1 MYSKD
6 ELKNLKLEFWE
17 SFAAFCEV
25 QPYLRGRK
33 KIWTLYDTKVK
44 GVELKFDATREG
56 AFVILEVNHRG
67 EEARLEMFERLTW
80 YKDTL
85 ETDFPEGLT
94 WDICFVRDTGKQ
106 VADLT
111 FYMNDTG
118 HASGENT
125 RKEGERKCPYR
136 GNSFYDQSRG
146 QRCAQRES
154 SVNRQIREVQDLVG
168 DVNAQGHDRVD
179 QPFLKDS

>member
-106 VADLT
+106 VARIYTSKSGID
-111 FYMNDTG
+111 FHRRQDWGEFFSFM
-118 HASGENT
+118 ASQMYLL
-125 RKEGERKCPYR
+125 ERNLMSIAEYL
-136 GNSFYDQSRG
+136 
-146 QRCAQRES
+146 RE
-154 SVNRQIREVQDLVG
+154 
-168 DVNAQGHDRVD
+168 
-179 QPFLKDS
+179 

>member
-25 QPYLRGRK
+25 QPYLRRSK

-44 GVELKFDATREG
+44 GVELKFDATRDG
-56 AFVILEVNHRG
+56 AFVILEVNHKG

-80 YKDTL
+80 YKETL
-85 ETDFPEGLT
+85 EKDFPEGLT

-106 VADLT
+106 VARLYTSKSGID
-111 FYMNDTG
+111 FHRRQDWGEFFSFM
-118 HASGENT
+118 ASQMYLL
-125 RKEGERKCPYR
+125 ERNFMSIAEYL
-136 GNSFYDQSRG
+136 
-146 QRCAQRES
+146 RE
-154 SVNRQIREVQDLVG
+154 
-168 DVNAQGHDRVD
+168 
-179 QPFLKDS
+179 

>member
-106 VADLT
+106 VARIYTSKSGID
-111 FYMNDTG
+111 FHRRQDWGEFFSFM
-118 HASGENT
+118 ASQMYLL
-125 RKEGERKCPYR
+125 ERNFMSIAEYLW
-136 GNSFYDQSRG
+136 
-146 QRCAQRES
+146 E
-154 SVNRQIREVQDLVG
+154 
-168 DVNAQGHDRVD
+168 
-179 QPFLKDS
+179 

>member
-33 KIWTLYDTKVK
+33 KTWTLYDTKVK

-56 AFVILEVNHRG
+56 AFVILEVNHRS
-67 EEARLEMFERLTW
+67 EDARLEMFERLTW

-85 ETDFPEGLT
+85 EMDFPEGLT

-106 VADLT
+106 VARIYTSRSGID
-111 FYMNDTG
+111 FHRRQDWGEFFSFM
-118 HASGENT
+118 ASQMYLL
-125 RKEGERKCPYR
+125 ERNFMSIAEYL
-136 GNSFYDQSRG
+136 
-146 QRCAQRES
+146 RE
-154 SVNRQIREVQDLVG
+154 
-168 DVNAQGHDRVD
+168 
-179 QPFLKDS
+179 

>member
-56 AFVILEVNHRG
+56 AFVILEVNHKG

-85 ETDFPEGLT
+85 EMDFPEGLT

-106 VADLT
+106 VARIYTSKSGID
-111 FYMNDTG
+111 FHRRQDWGEFFSFM
-118 HASGENT
+118 ASQMYLL
-125 RKEGERKCPYR
+125 ERNFMSIAEYL
-136 GNSFYDQSRG
+136 
-146 QRCAQRES
+146 RE
-154 SVNRQIREVQDLVG
+154 
-168 DVNAQGHDRVD
+168 
-179 QPFLKDS
+179 

>member
-6 ELKNLKLEFWE
+6 EPKNLKLEFWE

-85 ETDFPEGLT
+85 EMDFPEGLT

-106 VADLT
+106 VARIYTSKSGID
-111 FYMNDTG
+111 FHRRQDWGEFFSFM
-118 HASGENT
+118 ASQMYLL
-125 RKEGERKCPYR
+125 ERNFMSIAEYL
-136 GNSFYDQSRG
+136 
-146 QRCAQRES
+146 RE
-154 SVNRQIREVQDLVG
+154 
-168 DVNAQGHDRVD
+168 
-179 QPFLKDS
+179 

>member
-33 KIWTLYDTKVK
+33 KMWTLYDTKVK
-44 GVELKFDATREG
+44 GVELKFDATRDG
-56 AFVILEVNHRG
+56 AFIILEVNHRG

-85 ETDFPEGLT
+85 EMDFPEGLI

-106 VADLT
+106 VARIYTSKSGID
-111 FYMNDTG
+111 FHRRQDWGEFFSFM
-118 HASGENT
+118 ASQMYLL
-125 RKEGERKCPYR
+125 ERNFMSIAEYL
-136 GNSFYDQSRG
+136 
-146 QRCAQRES
+146 RE
-154 SVNRQIREVQDLVG
+154 
-168 DVNAQGHDRVD
+168 
-179 QPFLKDS
+179 

>member
-33 KIWTLYDTKVK
+33 KTWVLYDTKVK

-56 AFVILEVNHRG
+56 AFVILEVNHRS

-85 ETDFPEGLT
+85 EMDFPEGLT

-106 VADLT
+106 LARIYTSKSGIDFRRHQDWGEFFSL
-111 FYMNDTG
+111 M
-118 HASGENT
+118 ASQMYLL
-125 RKEGERKCPYR
+125 ERNFMSIAEYL
-136 GNSFYDQSRG
+136 
-146 QRCAQRES
+146 RE
-154 SVNRQIREVQDLVG
+154 
-168 DVNAQGHDRVD
+168 
-179 QPFLKDS
+179 

>member
-85 ETDFPEGLT
+85 EMDFPEGLT
-94 WDICFVRDTGKQ
+94 CDICFVRDTGKQ
-106 VADLT
+106 VARIYTSKSGID
-111 FYMNDTG
+111 FHRRQDWGEFFSFM
-118 HASGENT
+118 ASQMYLL
-125 RKEGERKCPYR
+125 ERNFMSIAEYL
-136 GNSFYDQSRG
+136 
-146 QRCAQRES
+146 RE
-154 SVNRQIREVQDLVG
+154 
-168 DVNAQGHDRVD
+168 
-179 QPFLKDS
+179 

>member
-1 MYSKD
+1 MYRKD

-106 VADLT
+106 VARIYTSKSGID
-111 FYMNDTG
+111 FHRRQDWGEFFSFM
-118 HASGENT
+118 ASQMYLL
-125 RKEGERKCPYR
+125 ERNFMSIAEYL
-136 GNSFYDQSRG
+136 
-146 QRCAQRES
+146 RE
-154 SVNRQIREVQDLVG
+154 
-168 DVNAQGHDRVD
+168 
-179 QPFLKDS
+179 

>member
-85 ETDFPEGLT
+85 EMDFPEGLT

-106 VADLT
+106 VARIYTSKSGID
-111 FYMNDTG
+111 FHRRQDCGEFFSFM
-118 HASGENT
+118 ASQMYLL
-125 RKEGERKCPYR
+125 ERNFMSIAEYL
-136 GNSFYDQSRG
+136 
-146 QRCAQRES
+146 RE
-154 SVNRQIREVQDLVG
+154 
-168 DVNAQGHDRVD
+168 
-179 QPFLKDS
+179 

>member
-106 VADLT
+106 VARIYTSKSGID
-111 FYMNDTG
+111 FHRRQDWGEFFSFM
-118 HASGENT
+118 ASQMYLL
-125 RKEGERKCPYR
+125 ER
-136 GNSFYDQSRG
+136 NFMSI
-146 QRCAQRES
+146 A
-154 SVNRQIREVQDLVG
+154 
-168 DVNAQGHDRVD
+168 
-179 QPFLKDS
+179 

>member
-33 KIWTLYDTKVK
+33 KMWTLYDTKVK
-44 GVELKFDATREG
+44 GVELKFDATRDG
-56 AFVILEVNHRG
+56 AFIILEVNHRS

-85 ETDFPEGLT
+85 EMDFPEGLI

-106 VADLT
+106 VARIYTSKSGID
-111 FYMNDTG
+111 FHRRQDWGEFFSFM
-118 HASGENT
+118 ASQMYLL
-125 RKEGERKCPYR
+125 ERNFMSIAEYL
-136 GNSFYDQSRG
+136 
-146 QRCAQRES
+146 RE
-154 SVNRQIREVQDLVG
+154 
-168 DVNAQGHDRVD
+168 
-179 QPFLKDS
+179 

>member
-67 EEARLEMFERLTW
+67 EEARLEMFDRLTW

-106 VADLT
+106 VARIYTSKSGID
-111 FYMNDTG
+111 FHRRQDWGEFFSFM
-118 HASGENT
+118 ASQMYLL
-125 RKEGERKCPYR
+125 ERNFMSIAEYL
-136 GNSFYDQSRG
+136 
-146 QRCAQRES
+146 RE
-154 SVNRQIREVQDLVG
+154 
-168 DVNAQGHDRVD
+168 
-179 QPFLKDS
+179 

>member
-6 ELKNLKLEFWE
+6 ELKNLKLEFWA

-33 KIWTLYDTKVK
+33 KTWVLYDTKVK

-56 AFVILEVNHRG
+56 AFVILEVNHRS

-85 ETDFPEGLT
+85 EMDFPEGLT

-106 VADLT
+106 VSRIYTAKSGID
-111 FYMNDTG
+111 FHRRQDWGEFFSFM
-118 HASGENT
+118 ASQMYLL
-125 RKEGERKCPYR
+125 ERNFMSIAEYL
-136 GNSFYDQSRG
+136 
-146 QRCAQRES
+146 RE
-154 SVNRQIREVQDLVG
+154 
-168 DVNAQGHDRVD
+168 
-179 QPFLKDS
+179 

>member
-25 QPYLRGRK
+25 QPYLRVRK
-33 KIWTLYDTKVK
+33 KMWTLYDTKVK

-56 AFVILEVNHRG
+56 AFVILEVNHRS
-67 EEARLEMFERLTW
+67 EDARLEMFERLTW

-85 ETDFPEGLT
+85 EMDFPEGLT

-106 VADLT
+106 VARVYTSRSGID
-111 FYMNDTG
+111 FHRRQDWGEFFSFM
-118 HASGENT
+118 ASQMYLL
-125 RKEGERKCPYR
+125 ERNFMSIAEYL
-136 GNSFYDQSRG
+136 
-146 QRCAQRES
+146 RE
-154 SVNRQIREVQDLVG
+154 
-168 DVNAQGHDRVD
+168 
-179 QPFLKDS
+179 

>member
-6 ELKNLKLEFWE
+6 ELKNLKLEFWD

-33 KIWTLYDTKVK
+33 KTWVLYDTKVK

-56 AFVILEVNHRG
+56 AFVILEVNHRS

-85 ETDFPEGLT
+85 EMDFPEGLT
-94 WDICFVRDTGKQ
+94 WDICFVRDTRKQ
-106 VADLT
+106 VARIYTAKSGID
-111 FYMNDTG
+111 FHRRQDWGEFFSFM
-118 HASGENT
+118 ASQMYLL
-125 RKEGERKCPYR
+125 ERNFMSIAEYL
-136 GNSFYDQSRG
+136 
-146 QRCAQRES
+146 RE
-154 SVNRQIREVQDLVG
+154 
-168 DVNAQGHDRVD
+168 
-179 QPFLKDS
+179 

>member
-33 KIWTLYDTKVK
+33 KTWVLYDTKVK

-56 AFVILEVNHRG
+56 AFVILEVNHRS

-106 VADLT
+106 VARIYTANPGLT
-111 FYMNDTG
+111 ST
-118 HASGENT
+118 AVRIGESFSLLWLV
-125 RKEGERKCPYR
+125 KCICWNGTSCP
-136 GNSFYDQSRG
+136 
-146 QRCAQRES
+146 
-154 SVNRQIREVQDLVG
+154 
-168 DVNAQGHDRVD
+168 
-179 QPFLKDS
+179 

>member
-106 VADLT
+106 VARIYTSKSRID
-111 FYMNDTG
+111 FHRRQDWGEFFSFM
-118 HASGENT
+118 ASQMYLL
-125 RKEGERKCPYR
+125 ERNFMSIAEYL
-136 GNSFYDQSRG
+136 
-146 QRCAQRES
+146 RE
-154 SVNRQIREVQDLVG
+154 
-168 DVNAQGHDRVD
+168 
-179 QPFLKDS
+179 